1 MAADCWR
8 QIETLYHAT
17 LERPSDDRAAFLA
30 SACGN
35 DEVLRREVESLLD
48 QPASVKA
55 FLDEPA
61 LAVAA
66 QMIGDADHT
75 VLTGRRLGVYQLH
88 TRLARGERS
97 QFVQGDGLA
106 AACVAT

>member
-1 MAADCWR
+1 MTPERWH
-8 QIETLYHAT
+8 QIEALYHAA
-17 LERPSDDRAAFLA
+17 LERPSSDRAAFLA
-30 SACGN
+30 AACGS
-35 DEVLRREVESLLD
+35 DETMRREVESLLD

-88 TRLARGERS
+88 TRLARAG
-97 QFVQGDGLA
+97 
-106 AACVAT
+106 